1 MSDPSLDSTRNLAKW
16 LQEAG
21 QRKAAPA
28 PAQAEPAARQAE
40 PRRTLSVVRGMSS
53 GRVLAL
59 AAVTALA
66 YLQYFFTDA
75 LLQISSLPYVVF
87 FLRLN

>member
-1 MSDPSLDSTRNLAKW
+1 MNDPSLDSTRNLAKW

-21 QRKAAPA
+21 QRKAA

-87 FLRLN
+87 FLKLN

>member
-21 QRKAAPA
+21 QRKVAPTPADPA
-28 PAQAEPAARQAE
+28 PAA
-40 PRRTLSVVRGMSS
+40 PRRTVSIVQGMST
-53 GRVLAL
+53 GRFLAL

-87 FLRLN
+87 FLKVN